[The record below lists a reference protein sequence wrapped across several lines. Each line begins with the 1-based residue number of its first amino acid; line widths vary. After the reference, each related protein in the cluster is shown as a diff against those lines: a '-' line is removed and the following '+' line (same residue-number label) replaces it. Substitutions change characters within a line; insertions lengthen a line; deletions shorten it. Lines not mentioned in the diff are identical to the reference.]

1 MIGKA
6 HSLIACDPVVR
17 RLILPDAKD
26 YFAAAVLA
34 VKSLG
39 CTLY

>member
-1 MIGKA
+1 MTGKA
-6 HSLIACDPVVR
+6 HSPIACDPVIW
-17 RLILPDAKD
+17 RLIPPDAKD

-34 VKSLG
+34 VKSIG